1 MADVTPVAEFLDFEK
16 DAAKYSAKKDMELWD
31 KWMENGKQPEDTEV
45 LLNNFKGLIRSES
58 NRFAGHLNIPPSAVH
73 SQFQTQA
80 MRAFETYD
88 PERGAKLST
97 HVTNQM
103 KRGRR
108 FVHTYQNLGR
118 IPEPRI
124 YKITDF
130 KNNQMELEDN
140 LGRPATAHEMA
151 DRMKWPVKQVVA
163 MTHELRDE
171 IPSSRFAGDVMSIKP
186 SADAEVLR
194 LIQYELSPEEKA
206 VFEYSTGANGKEML
220 KPGEISKKLNM
231 PASKV
236 SRLKLSTAKK
246 IEQFRK

>member
-1 MADVTPVAEFLDFEK
+1 MATATPIEEFLGLEK
-16 DAAKYSAKKDMELWD
+16 DAAKYSAKKDMELWQTWMD
-31 KWMENGKQPEDTEV
+31 KGKQPEDTEV
-45 LLNNFKGLIRSES
+45 LLDNFKGLIRSES
-58 NRFAGHLNIPPSAVH
+58 NRFAGHLNIPSSAVH

-80 MRAFETYD
+80 MRAFENYD
-88 PERGAKLST
+88 PGRGAKLST

-130 KNNQMELEDN
+130 KTNRMELEDK
-140 LGRPATAHEMA
+140 LDRPATAHEMA

-163 MTHELRDE
+163 MEQELRAE
-171 IPSSRFAGDVMSIKP
+171 IPASRFPGDIVSIKP

-206 VFEYSTGANGKEML
+206 VFEFSIGANGKPML
-220 KPGEISKKLNM
+220 KPGGISKKLNM

>member
-1 MADVTPVAEFLDFEK
+1 MSDLVDEFLELEK
-16 DAAKYSAKKDMELWD
+16 DAAKYDAQKDLELWQTWLD
-31 KWMENGKQPEDTEV
+31 QGKQPEDTEV
-45 LLNNFKGLIRSES
+45 LLNQFKGLIRSES
-58 NRFAGHLNIPPSAVH
+58 NRFAGHLNIPPSAIH

-88 PERGAKLST
+88 PNRGAKLST
-97 HVTNQM
+97 HVKNQM
-103 KRGRR
+103 QRGKR

-130 KNNQMELEDN
+130 KTNRQELEDK

-151 DRMKWPVKQVVA
+151 DRMRWPVKQVVA
-163 MTHELRDE
+163 MESE
-171 IPSSRFAGDVMSIKP
+171 IRKEVPTSKFQGDIMEIKP

-194 LIQYELSPEEKA
+194 LIQYELSPDERA
-206 VFEYSTGANGKEML
+206 VFEYSTGANGKPML
-220 KPGEISKKLNM
+220 KPGEISKKLHM

-236 SRLKLSTAKK
+236 SRLKLSVSNK
-246 IEQFRK
+246 IKQFRE

>member
-1 MADVTPVAEFLDFEK
+1 VAAATPIDEFLELEK
-16 DAAKYSAKKDMELWD
+16 DGAKYSAKKDMELWEA
-31 KWMENGKQPEDTEV
+31 WMKNGKQPEDTEV
-45 LLNNFKGLIRSES
+45 LLDNFKGLIRSES

-130 KNNQMELEDN
+130 KNNRMELEDS

-163 MTHELRDE
+163 MENELRDE
-171 IPSSRFAGDVMSIKP
+171 IPASKFPGDIMSIKP

-194 LIQYELSPEEKA
+194 LIQYELSPEERA
-206 VFEYSTGANGKEML
+206 VFEYSTGANGKPAL

-246 IEQFRK
+246 IEQFRR

>member
-1 MADVTPVAEFLDFEK
+1 MAAATSIEEFLQLEK
-16 DAAKYSAKKDMELWD
+16 DAAQYSAKKDMELWSQ
-31 KWMENGKQPEDTEV
+31 WMDNGKQPEDTEL

-88 PERGAKLST
+88 PNRGAKLST
-97 HVTNQM
+97 HVKNQM

-130 KNNQMELEDN
+130 KTNQQELEDH
-140 LGRPATAHEMA
+140 LGRPPTSTEMA

-163 MTHELRDE
+163 MEHELRDE
-171 IPSSRFAGDVMSIKP
+171 IPASKFPGDIMSIKP

-194 LIQYELSPEEKA
+194 LIQYELSPDERA
-206 VFEYSTGANGKEML
+206 VFEYSTGANGKPML

>member
-1 MADVTPVAEFLDFEK
+1 VADRDLVEEFLELDKE
-16 DAAKYSAKKDMELWD
+16 AAKYDAQRDVELWGQ
-31 KWMENGKQPEDTEV
+31 WMDGGKQPEDTEV
-45 LLNNFKGLIRSES
+45 LLNQFKGLIRSES

-88 PERGAKLST
+88 PNRGAKLST
-97 HVTNQM
+97 HVKNQM

-130 KNNQMELEDN
+130 KTNQLELEDQ
-140 LGRPATAHEMA
+140 LGRPPTAHEMA
-151 DRMKWPVKQVVA
+151 DRMKWPVKQIVA
-163 MTHELRDE
+163 MESELRDE
-171 IPSSRFAGDVMSIKP
+171 IPASRFQGDIMSIKP

-194 LIQYELSPEEKA
+194 LIQYELSPDERA
-206 VFEYSTGANGKEML
+206 VFEYSTGSNGKPML

-236 SRLKLSTAKK
+236 SRLKLSIANK
-246 IEQFRK
+246 IGQFRE

>member
-1 MADVTPVAEFLDFEK
+1 MASDSAIDEFLELEK
-16 DAAKYSAKKDMELWD
+16 ESAQYSAKKDLGLWQT
-31 KWMENGKQPEDTEV
+31 WMDNGKQPEDTEQ

-58 NRFAGHLNIPPSAVH
+58 NRFAGHLNIPSSAVH

-88 PERGAKLST
+88 PNRGTKLST

-130 KNNQMELEDN
+130 KTNQLELEDD
-140 LGRPATAHEMA
+140 LGRPPTAHEMA
-151 DRMKWPVKQVVA
+151 DRMKWPVKQIVA
-163 MTHELRDE
+163 MEHELRDE
-171 IPSSRFAGDVMSIKP
+171 IPSSRFAGDIMDIKP

-206 VFEYSTGANGKEML
+206 VFEYSTGMNGRPML
-220 KPGEISKKLNM
+220 KPGEIAKKLNM

-236 SRLKLSTAKK
+236 SRLKLSTANK